1 LKAIFLDRD
10 GTVNEEV
17 DYLLDKKDIKLID
30 GTIEALEIFKNL
42 GFLNIIV
49 TNQSAV
55 ARGLLTIQ
63 ELELINDELLSLLR
77 KDGKKLID
85 DIFYSPYHIDGI
97 VPEFSV
103 ISDDRKPGIGMIEKA
118 KIKYNLN
125 LNDSF
130 LIGDSF
136 ADIKCGLNAGL
147 KTILVLT
154 GYGARTL
161 KEYRKEN
168 INLFYIAGN
177 LLDAARF
184 ISNNPQKV

>member
-1 LKAIFLDRD
+1 MKAIFLDRD

-17 DYLLDKKDIKLID
+17 DYLLDKKDIKLIE
-30 GTIEALEIFKNL
+30 GTVEALGIFKNL

-63 ELELINDELLSLLR
+63 ELELINNELLSLLQ
-77 KDGKKLID
+77 KDEQNLID
-85 DIFYSPYHIDGI
+85 DIYYSPYHIDGI
-97 VPEFSV
+97 IPEYSV
-103 ISDDRKPGIGMIEKA
+103 ISNDRKPGTGMIEKA
-118 KIKYNLN
+118 KIKYGIHLS
-125 LNDSF
+125 DSF

-136 ADIKCGLNAGL
+136 ADVKCGVNAGL

-154 GYGARTL
+154 GYGVRTF
-161 KEYRKEN
+161 KECKREN
-168 INLFYIAGN
+168 MDLFYIADN

-184 ISNNPQKV
+184 IENNMQNV

>member
-1 LKAIFLDRD
+1 MKAIFLDRD